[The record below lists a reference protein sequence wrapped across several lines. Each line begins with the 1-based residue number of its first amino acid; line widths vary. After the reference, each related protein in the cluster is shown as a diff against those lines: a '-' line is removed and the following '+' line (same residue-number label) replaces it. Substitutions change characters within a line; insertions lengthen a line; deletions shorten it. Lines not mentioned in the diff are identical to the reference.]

1 MQQAMPVSRQG
12 RKWVSRMRLSRHRR
26 RATQARFCNMTSFT
40 SDSQQGPWLP
50 VSRRVPVKFKTTN
63 RRALGGGLA
72 PDAAESA
79 RGTSDFGVCKQQQ
92 QPQRKKQIRIPWG
105 KKLKA
110 ADFIKLGSL
119 AGLLWAVYTTL
130 KVTYL
135 PAADM

>member
-1 MQQAMPVSRQG
+1 LG
-12 RKWVSRMRLSRHRR
+12 
-26 RATQARFCNMTSFT
+26 
-40 SDSQQGPWLP
+40 SD
-50 VSRRVPVKFKTTN
+50 
-63 RRALGGGLA
+63 LA

-92 QPQRKKQIRIPWG
+92 QQPQREKQIRIPWG

-110 ADFIKLGSL
+110 ADFIELGSL

>member
-50 VSRRVPVKFKTTN
+50 VSRRVPVKFKTN
-63 RRALGGGLA
+63 ESSRVGRWFSSGCRGISSGNVRLGV
-72 PDAAESA
+72 D
-79 RGTSDFGVCKQQQ
+79 KQQQ
-92 QPQRKKQIRIPWG
+92 QPQRG
-105 KKLKA
+105 KTDQDSLEEETKGSRFYKA
-110 ADFIKLGSL
+110 GNLP
-119 AGLLWAVYTTL
+119 GLLWAVYTTL